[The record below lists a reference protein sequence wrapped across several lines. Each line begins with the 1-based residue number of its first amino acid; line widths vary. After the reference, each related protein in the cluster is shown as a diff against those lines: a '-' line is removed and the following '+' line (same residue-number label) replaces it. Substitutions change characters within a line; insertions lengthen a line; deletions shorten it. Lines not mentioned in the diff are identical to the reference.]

1 MYTNYIQ
8 KTNLWVPKLLQNG
21 TILNLGQSLFITNKT
36 KTNVIETILIILKK
50 KNQINVQ
57 ICQYRVIKIII
68 VLCSTAFKQKT
79 EIQSC
84 NVLNQS
90 LIHI

>member
-50 KNQINVQ
+50 K
-57 ICQYRVIKIII
+57 IKSMCKY
-68 VLCSTAFKQKT
+68 VNTELLKLLLYYAQQLLNKKQKF
-79 EIQSC
+79 
-84 NVLNQS
+84 NHVMY
-90 LIHI
+90 